1 MSEYGF
7 RGANNTRNTRQK
19 GRGNTRDAQHT
30 VLKHNFLYEGAV
42 LKEQFSEG
50 AIVKAHVV
58 EGAVAKVQFAEG
70 AVVKAH
76 VLKVLQ

>member
-1 MSEYGF
+1 M
-7 RGANNTRNTRQK
+7 
-19 GRGNTRDAQHT
+19 
-30 VLKHNFLYEGAV
+30 
-42 LKEQFSEG
+42 KEQFSEG